1 VHVSLDDFGT
11 GYSSLSY
18 LQRFP
23 FDKIKIDRSFVSD
36 LMLGSAEAADPAP
49 DGDTT
54 AVAAKSAA
62 MIVRAITGLGE
73 NLGIATTAEGVETA
87 QQFAQIRREGCTEVQ
102 GYFISPPRPANEVEA
117 LLRRLDIALPTIAA
131 DNDASPRQP
140 LMSNAAA

>member
-1 VHVSLDDFGT
+1 
-11 GYSSLSY
+11 
-18 LQRFP
+18 
-23 FDKIKIDRSFVSD
+23 
-36 LMLGSAEAADPAP
+36 
-49 DGDTT
+49 
-54 AVAAKSAA
+54 